1 MTTTLFFT
9 DLLNGIAIGSVYA
22 IFALGYTLVFS
33 ILRVINFAHA
43 AIFTLGAYFTYVLIG
58 SKFGYNGIL
67 ASGQG
72 PFSLPF
78 PLAMFI
84 GGLLAG
90 LCAIA
95 VERVAFRPLRAKGA
109 DPLLS
114 LVSSLGVAIAIV
126 NVIQYLVGAE
136 AYSYP
141 SNAFGT
147 LPPAVVLGLLQGARI
162 RTGAFGTLPT
172 FVVYQVSPGV
182 RIRTDQVI
190 IFAVS
195 IVVMLALT
203 YLINRTKLGK
213 ALQAVSE
220 DTTTASLLGINVNR
234 LILYTF
240 FLSGFLGGIAGT
252 LLAKTYSISNPYFG
266 INYGLKGLAVMVLGG
281 LGDVPGTIVGGFAL
295 GLAEA
300 FVPPDYIGYKDAVAF
315 ALLFIVLL
323 LRPEGILG
331 RANVQKV

>member
-1 MTTTLFFT
+1 MLTTTLFFT

-43 AIFTLGAYFTYVLIG
+43 AVFTLGAYFTYILIG
-58 SKFGYNGIL
+58 SKFGFNGIL
-67 ASGQG
+67 ANGQG
-72 PFSLPF
+72 PVALPF
-78 PLAMFI
+78 PIAMI
-84 GGLLAG
+84 LGGLLAG
-90 LCAIA
+90 LCAIG

-126 NVIQYLVGAE
+126 NIIQYLVGAE
-136 AYSYP
+136 PYSYP

-147 LPPAVVLGLLQGARI
+147 LPSAIEFGINTGVRV
-162 RTGAFGTLPT
+162 RTVQIII
-172 FVVYQVSPGV
+172 FVVS
-182 RIRTDQVI
+182 IIMVI
-190 IFAVS
+190 
-195 IVVMLALT
+195 ALT

-213 ALQAVSE
+213 ALRAVSE
-220 DTTTASLLGINVNR
+220 DTTTASLLGINPDR
-234 LILYTF
+234 LILFTF

-252 LLAKTYSISNPYFG
+252 LVGESVSISGPYFG
-266 INYGLKGLAVMVLGG
+266 ITYGLKGLAVIVLGG
-281 LGDVPGTIVGGFAL
+281 LGDIPGAIVGGFAL

-300 FVPPDYIGYKDAVAF
+300 FVPPQYIGYKDAVAF

-323 LRPEGILG
+323 VRPEGILG
-331 RANVQKV
+331 RTPVQKV